1 MSGVRR
7 AVTAKGEVLTDLD
20 ALITTSRLG
29 DTAAGQQL
37 FGQVYERLRE
47 IAHRKLRQR
56 ERGAAE
62 LATSDLLHETYVKL
76 FKNQAPSAASRAH
89 FVAIAARAMRLVLI
103 DTARELAAEKRGGS
117 FLRVEVAA
125 TDPAVQPLAED
136 LLALDAAIEKLAA
149 LDERLARVVEL
160 RFFGGMTEDEIGT
173 ELGLTARTVRRDW
186 RTARAFLLKELQSR
200 PRRDGRA

>member
-1 MSGVRR
+1 M
-7 AVTAKGEVLTDLD
+7 D

-29 DTAAGQQL
+29 DAEAGQKL

-62 LATSDLLHETYVKL
+62 LTTSDLLHETYVKL
-76 FKNQAPSAASRAH
+76 FKNRAPSAASRAH

-103 DTARELAAEKRGGS
+103 DTARELAAAKRGGS
-117 FLRVEVAA
+117 FFRVDVED
-125 TDPAVQPLAED
+125 TDIAVPPLAED
-136 LLALDAAIEKLAA
+136 LLALDAALEKLAV
-149 LDERLARVVEL
+149 LDGRLAQVVEL
-160 RFFGGMTEDEIGT
+160 RFFGRMTEDEIGT

-186 RTARAFLLKELQSR
+186 RTARAFLLKELQ
-200 PRRDGRA
+200 PRRDDTR

>member
-1 MSGVRR
+1 M
-7 AVTAKGEVLTDLD
+7 TDLD

-29 DTAAGQQL
+29 DAAAGEQL
-37 FGQVYERLRE
+37 FGEVYERLRA
-47 IAHRKLRQR
+47 IAHNKLRWP

-62 LATSDLLHETYVKL
+62 LTTSDLLHETYVKL

-103 DTARELAAEKRGGS
+103 DTARELASEKRGGPL
-117 FLRVEVAA
+117 LRVTFAEI
-125 TDPAVQPLAED
+125 DPAARPLAED
-136 LLALDAAIEKLAA
+136 LLALDSALEKLAA

-173 ELGLTARTVRRDW
+173 ELGLTGRTVRRDW
-186 RTARAFLLKELQSR
+186 RTARAFLLKELQP
-200 PRRDGRA
+200 PRGGIG